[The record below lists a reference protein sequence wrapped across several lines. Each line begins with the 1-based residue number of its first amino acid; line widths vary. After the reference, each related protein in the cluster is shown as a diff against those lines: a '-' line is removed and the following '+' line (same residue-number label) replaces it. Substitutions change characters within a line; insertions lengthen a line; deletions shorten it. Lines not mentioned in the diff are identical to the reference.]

1 MRRKA
6 LGKHRWSVVPGLL
19 LCISAA
25 GPIYAAPE
33 RASTQIAIGNPLPNS
48 LVAGRISLSVAYNRG
63 VGQITALTVFVDDK
77 IQFSKNVLGTDIRGV
92 QYLDL
97 DTRTL
102 TDGNHVVKIVAMGTR
117 GPLAI
122 DEVAVT
128 VRNGIA
134 GGADL
139 VPPLVQFRG
148 LQDGETVSGRISLDI
163 LAEDN
168 SGMDLLVSVFVNRFP
183 RLIKSRPPYTLDLNT
198 AEFLDP
204 VTKRGTLMVEAWAYD
219 KANNLGKSRQVTL
232 NVVPAGVENATRKQE
247 DPTKPAVAP
256 PAIPDLTLKG
266 GDPQPMVNEMPGQ
279 LVVPLRAEPTMAEP
293 KGPDA
298 VSEPSEG
305 APNKVQL
312 ERAPASRPQSSA
324 AVRPRV
330 SVRPPAAQRSNTS
343 QSGLGATKAKQPAST
358 RPAGTPV
365 TTASDVV
372 APELLSG
379 KSEAALSGPR
389 DAAPLVTVRTNKSP
403 SKTMQ
408 APASATPKVSSPA
421 AKPVRIAQAGPLN
434 PEIVPAS
441 PAGVVEVKPK
451 ATAPKVEAAKP
462 VQIATSKI
470 EVKNPEIVDRPGDLE
485 LANRAIPVPS
495 PGGAREAMP
504 TPKRAEHVAAPAV
517 KITAIKPAAPKVAKS
532 AVRTAEKTRM
542 ASAATPAAK
551 PGVVFAV
558 VDKNRR
564 DKSGQPKVDLY
575 RVSDV
580 PTDRSYRVRTGD
592 SLHEI
597 ARKFKTTPKAI
608 RVANA
613 LTEGSRLRTGSII
626 RVPGTFDVVMNN
638 KRVAFDVAPRVEN
651 GLPLTPFRQIMEYAG
666 GVVVWYPESQEIR
679 AANEQT
685 DIKLKIG
692 SKEALVNQ
700 TVIVMDREAFLD
712 SGRTMVPM
720 SFLERA
726 LDLKAEYDV
735 KSGTIMLVRR

>member
-19 LCISAA
+19 LCITAA

-48 LVAGRISLSVAYNRG
+48 LVAGRISLSVAYNHG
-63 VGQITALTVFVDDK
+63 VGSITALTVFVDDK
-77 IQFSKNVLGTDIRGV
+77 IQFSKNVLGSDLRGV

-97 DTRTL
+97 DTRTM
-102 TDGNHVVKIVAMGTR
+102 TDGNHAIKVVAMGTR

-122 DEVAVT
+122 DEVLVT
-128 VRNGIA
+128 VRNGIN

-139 VPPLVQFRG
+139 VPPLVQFRS
-148 LQDGETVSGRISLDI
+148 LQDGDTVSGKLSLDL

-204 VTKRGTLMVEAWAYD
+204 ITKRGTLMVEAWAYD
-219 KANNLGKSRQVTL
+219 KANNLGKSRQITL
-232 NVVPAGVENATRKQE
+232 NVVPAGVENATRRQE
-247 DPTKPAVAP
+247 DPTKPT
-256 PAIPDLTLKG
+256 LTSPMLPETGIKG
-266 GDPQPMVNEMPGQ
+266 GEPQPMAVEMPGE
-279 LVVPLRAEPTMAEP
+279 LVLPLRSQPSVVDPKAPTPETAKAEGRLDTAQANRTPGTRPT
-293 KGPDA
+293 G
-298 VSEPSEG
+298 S
-305 APNKVQL
+305 APV
-312 ERAPASRPQSSA
+312 RPQG
-324 AVRPRV
+324 
-330 SVRPPAAQRSNTS
+330 SVRLPAPQANATS
-343 QSGLGATKAKQPAST
+343 QGGLSGTKFKHPVVT
-358 RPAGTPV
+358 RPAAKALTSAV
-365 TTASDVV
+365 TAV

-379 KSEAALSGPR
+379 NAASALGAPRPSTPALRGPV
-389 DAAPLVTVRTNKSP
+389 APKASIP
-403 SKTMQ
+403 Q
-408 APASATPKVSSPA
+408 APVAKVAPVAPA
-421 AKPVRIAQAGPLN
+421 VVKPVQIAQAN
-434 PEIVPAS
+434 SVTPEIVAPS
-441 PAGVVEVKPK
+441 PVAVKPQV
-451 ATAPKVEAAKP
+451 TETIKP

-470 EVKNPEIVDRPGDLE
+470 EIKNPEIADRPGELIE
-485 LANRAIPVPS
+485 LANRVVPMS
-495 PGGAREAMP
+495 SQGGVRVSTP
-504 TPKRAEHVAAPAV
+504 TVERPEKAAAPSV
-517 KITAIKPAAPKVAKS
+517 KITAVKPAAKKVAVKPT
-532 AVRTAEKTRM
+532 VRSAEKTQM
-542 ASAATPAAK
+542 ASAVTPAAK

-558 VDKNRR
+558 IDKKRR
-564 DKSGQPKVDLY
+564 DKNGQPKVDLY

-580 PTDRSYRVRTGD
+580 PTDRSYHVRSGD
-592 SLHEI
+592 SLHAI

-608 RVANA
+608 QVANA
-613 LTEGSRLRTGSII
+613 LTEGARLRTGSII
-626 RVPGTFDVVMNN
+626 RVPGTFDVVMND
-638 KRVAFDVAPRVEN
+638 KRVAFDVSPRIEN

-685 DIKLKIG
+685 EIKLKIG
-692 SKEALVNQ
+692 SKEAMVNQ

-735 KSGTIMLVRR
+735 RSGTIMLVRR

>member
-6 LGKHRWSVVPGLL
+6 LGKHSWSVVPGLL
-19 LCISAA
+19 LCITAA

-48 LVAGRISLSVAYNRG
+48 LVAGRISLSVAYNHG
-63 VGQITALTVFVDDK
+63 MGSITALTVFVDDK
-77 IQFSKNVLGTDIRGV
+77 IQFSKNVLGSDLRGV

-102 TDGNHVVKIVAMGTR
+102 ADGNHAVKIVAMGTR

-122 DEVAVT
+122 DEVAIT
-128 VRNGIA
+128 VRNGIN
-134 GGADL
+134 GGVDL
-139 VPPLVQFRG
+139 VPPLVQFRS
-148 LQDGETVSGRISLDI
+148 LQDGDTVSGKLSLDL

-204 VTKRGTLMVEAWAYD
+204 ITKRGTLMVEAWAYD
-219 KANNLGKSRQVTL
+219 KASNLGKSRQITL

-247 DPTKPAVAP
+247 DPTKPSLTSP
-256 PAIPDLTLKG
+256 MLPDPSIKG
-266 GDPQPMVNEMPGQ
+266 GEPQPMAVETPGE
-279 LVVPLRAEPTMAEP
+279 LVVPLRSQPAVVDP
-293 KGPDA
+293 K
-298 VSEPSEG
+298 
-305 APNKVQL
+305 AP
-312 ERAPASRPQSSA
+312 APASAKSEGRPDFAQADRTPGTRPMGSAPVRPQGNVQLPAPQVSASSQGGLSGTKSRLPVGSRPTGKAVSSA
-324 AVRPRV
+324 
-330 SVRPPAAQRSNTS
+330 
-343 QSGLGATKAKQPAST
+343 
-358 RPAGTPV
+358 V
-365 TTASDVV
+365 TAV

-379 KSEAALSGPR
+379 TTDSALGASRPSTPAVRGPV
-389 DAAPLVTVRTNKSP
+389 APRVTVA
-403 SKTMQ
+403 Q
-408 APASATPKVSSPA
+408 APTVKVTPAA
-421 AKPVRIAQAGPLN
+421 AKPVQIAQAGPVN
-434 PEIVPAS
+434 PEIVAPS
-441 PAGVVEVKPK
+441 PVAVKPRV
-451 ATAPKVEAAKP
+451 TETIKP

-470 EVKNPEIVDRPGDLE
+470 EIKNPEIVDRPGE
-485 LANRAIPVPS
+485 LIEMANRVVPMPS
-495 PGGAREAMP
+495 QGGVRVSTP
-504 TPKRAEHVAAPAV
+504 TVERPEKAAPSV
-517 KITAIKPAAPKVAKS
+517 KITAVKPAAPKVAVKPT
-532 AVRTAEKTRM
+532 VRAAEKTQM
-542 ASAATPAAK
+542 ASAVTPAAK
-551 PGVVFAV
+551 PSVVFAV
-558 VDKNRR
+558 VDKKRR
-564 DKSGQPKVDLY
+564 GKDGQPKVDLY

-580 PTDRSYRVRTGD
+580 PTDRSYHVRSGD
-592 SLHEI
+592 SLHAI

-608 RVANA
+608 QVANA
-613 LTEGSRLRTGSII
+613 LTDGARLRAGSII
-626 RVPGTFDVVMNN
+626 RVPGTFDVVMND
-638 KRVAFDVAPRVEN
+638 KRVAFDVSPRIEN

-685 DIKLKIG
+685 EIKLKIG

-735 KSGTIMLVRR
+735 RSGTIMLVRR